1 MADTLRFVPDYVSP
15 AGETLEDVLEE
26 RRMSQAELAARTGL
40 SRKAINEIVKGK
52 APISPDT
59 ALQLDR
65 LFGIPAR
72 FWNARERAYRER
84 LARREQPT

>member
-40 SRKAINEIVKGK
+40 SR
-52 APISPDT
+52 
-59 ALQLDR
+59 
-65 LFGIPAR
+65 
-72 FWNARERAYRER
+72 
-84 LARREQPT
+84 